1 MSRRLRPSLL
11 VVLLVLVPVLL
22 SACGSSHSRISTGT
36 YAGENGA
43 GAPYLNVG
51 PLVYE
56 VQQSRQLSPYD
67 TEDMSYLSGLT
78 PAQRALAPG
87 EEWFGVFLQ
96 VFNHHDIPYPAA
108 TGLGLVLTDT
118 QRNTY
123 VPISPGAS
131 NEFAYRPKNV
141 PGRGRLPEPD
151 TVAANGPTQ
160 GALLLY
166 KIKTVSLDN
175 RPLEIKIVDPADV
188 TQTAS
193 AELDV

>member
-1 MSRRLRPSLL
+1 MSRRLRPSSL

-22 SACGSSHSRISTGT
+22 SACGSSHSRVSTGT

-43 GAPYLNVG
+43 GAPYLDVG

-56 VQQSRQLSPYD
+56 VQLSRQLNPYD
-67 TEDMSYLSGLT
+67 TEDMSYLTGLT

-87 EEWFGVFLQ
+87 EEWFAVFLQ
-96 VFNHHDIPYPAA
+96 VFNNHDTPYPAA
-108 TGLGLVLTDT
+108 TGLGLTLTDT
-118 QRNTY
+118 QGNTY
-123 VPISPGAS
+123 VPISPGPR

-141 PGRGRLPEPD
+141 PGRGRLPELD
-151 TVAANGPTQ
+151 TVAANGATQ

-166 KIKTVSLDN
+166 KLKTVSLDN
-175 RPLEIKIVDPADV
+175 RPIEIKIVDPADV

>member
-1 MSRRLRPSLL
+1 MSRRLRSSLL

-22 SACGSSHSRISTGT
+22 SACGSSHSRITTGT

-56 VQQSRQLSPYD
+56 VQQSRQLNPAD
-67 TEDMSYLSGLT
+67 AEDANYLTGLT
-78 PAQRALAPG
+78 SAQRALAPG
-87 EEWFGVFLQ
+87 EEWFAVFLQ
-96 VFNHHDIPYPAA
+96 VFNNHDTPYPAA
-108 TGLGLVLTDT
+108 TELVLSDT
-118 QRNTY
+118 QKNTN
-123 VPISPGAS
+123 VPLTLEAS
-131 NEFAYRPKNV
+131 NQFAYRPKNV
-141 PGRGRLPEPD
+141 PGRGTLPEPD
-151 TVAANGPTQ
+151 SVAAQAPTQ